1 MQYHTQDLPKPAWRG
16 IARRVAEGVLR
27 MHYAARHPATP
38 GWARTAIY
46 GGLLYVLSPIDFI
59 PDFIPVIGVADDAG
73 VLVSAIAAILLY
85 VTPEVKAQ
93 AAARARSLFGE
104 G

>member
-1 MQYHTQDLPKPAWRG
+1 MHRYAQDLPSSSWRG
-16 IARRVAEGVLR
+16 IARRIVEGVLR

-46 GGLLYVLSPIDFI
+46 GGLAYVLSPIDFI

-73 VLVSAIAAILLY
+73 VLISAIAAILIY